1 MSGASRSWWTAGVV
15 EKVLR
20 FDDQAYPMTC
30 RLGARGPQSLQGMNE
45 PDPIGGG
52 LETRSDLDLESYSL
66 LPCVGVGNGKV
77 RLLKAFV
84 YDIGA
89 NSCLAHHVTVSRSA
103 SREH

>member
-1 MSGASRSWWTAGVV
+1 MRQGPGEGQVVV

-52 LETRSDLDLESYSL
+52 LETR
-66 LPCVGVGNGKV
+66 V
-77 RLLKAFV
+77 
-84 YDIGA
+84 
-89 NSCLAHHVTVSRSA
+89 
-103 SREH
+103 